1 MKNNYRQIIRLICV
15 GILLVAAVVV
25 LVHKGAIPRFWEQ
38 TAQVSAPVD
47 EEDIP
52 GTSEDG
58 STGDKTAQGQ
68 TETDQKPDGLLSPE
82 AGDDMLSEE
91 AEGGVQ
97 FQGAGDST
105 QTAQAGADTQP
116 TEAAD
121 PSLDVENV
129 PGSSRVDSGQQTEQS
144 PQELLDAY
152 LADDPRTPTEVKGIF
167 VTGAV
172 AGTVNTMPELTQM
185 VEDTSLN
192 AMVIDIKNDAGE
204 VTYKMGLPL
213 SAEIGAEVRY
223 VKDMPQ
229 LIRQLKAKNIYLIAR
244 IVAFKDPILA
254 EKKPEYAVKNPDGSV
269 FHDNNGLA
277 WVNPYNEEVWDY
289 LIDLSKQAVELGF
302 DEIQY
307 DYIRF
312 STAKGISEA
321 DFGAVSEGKT
331 RQDAINGFLTRAYET
346 LAPMGVYVSADVFG
360 TIICNESDGELI
372 GQDYV
377 EMAKHCDYICPMIYP
392 SHYVNNAYGIPVP
405 DAKPYELIYA
415 AVEDGEKKLAA
426 AREADLSV
434 HLAKQRPW
442 LQAFTATWVQ
452 GHIPYREKELQEQMK
467 GAADAG
473 VQEWLLWNA
482 ANNYDNVKN
491 GL

>member
-1 MKNNYRQIIRLICV
+1 MKNNYRQIVRLICI
-15 GILLVAAVVV
+15 GILLVAALVV
-25 LVHKGAIPRFWEQ
+25 LVHKGVIPRFWVQ
-38 TAQVSAPVD
+38 TAEVMQPA
-47 EEDIP
+47 EELETIEIP
-52 GTSEDG
+52 GPQEKDTADMPQDLQPEDPQEEELQE
-58 STGDKTAQGQ
+58 TAQIPEDE
-68 TETDQKPDGLLSPE
+68 TESQQEPE
-82 AGDDMLSEE
+82 ALTEPEPSAEE
-91 AEGGVQ
+91 
-97 FQGAGDST
+97 T
-105 QTAQAGADTQP
+105 
-116 TEAAD
+116 
-121 PSLDVENV
+121 L
-129 PGSSRVDSGQQTEQS
+129 R
-144 PQELLDAY
+144 AY
-152 LADDPRTPTEVKGIF
+152 LADDPRTPVQAKGIF

-172 AGTVNTMPELTQM
+172 AGTANTMPALTQL

-213 SAEIGAEVRY
+213 SQEIGAEVRY
-223 VKDMPQ
+223 VSDMPE
-229 LIRQLKAKNIYLIAR
+229 LIRQLKEKGIYLIAR

-254 EKKPEYAVKNPDGSV
+254 EKKPEYAVKNADGSV

-277 WVNPYNEEVWDY
+277 WVNPYHEEVWDY

-321 DFGAVSEGKT
+321 DFGAESEGKT
-331 RQDAINGFLTRAYET
+331 RQEAINGFLTKAYET

-360 TIICNESDGELI
+360 TIICNESDGQLI

-377 EMAKHCDYICPMIYP
+377 EMAKHCDYICPMVYP
-392 SHYVNNAYGIPVP
+392 SHYVNNAYGIAVP

-415 AVEDGEKKLAA
+415 AVADGEEKLAS
-426 AREADLSV
+426 AREEDASV
-434 HLAKQRPW
+434 HIAKQRPW

-452 GHIPYREKELQEQMK
+452 GHISYQGKQLQDQIN

-473 VQEWLLWNA
+473 VEEWLLWNA
-482 ANNYDNVKN
+482 SNNYDNVKS